1 MDRQHRSDDELLARM
16 SRGIW
21 ELDCLPSFRTGLL
34 AALRDLIGCD
44 IASYNEIGASPGE
57 VFVVA
62 DPMDSLR
69 AHPALDAFAEFVHQ
83 NPLAAHYIH
92 TEDTQARRLSD
103 FISSRDLHALDLYDL
118 VYRHTGI
125 EHQLAFTVP
134 NEGQL
139 IGITVSRS
147 GRDFDERE
155 LGLLERS
162 RGMIVAA
169 FRSLHDRARLQVAG
183 LALDRV
189 QDAAPAIV
197 MVEASGLLQPLH
209 ERAERVLR
217 DLAREP
223 HQMEAL
229 RQWARVQRRTRTSP
243 NPVPLQLQSGASLLE
258 AHYVHGQPGAVDA
271 IALRQV
277 AIQVTHALRAMGLT
291 RRQADVLELIW
302 KGSTNAEVAL
312 ALRISEHTVRHH
324 LEDIYRRLGVR
335 TRAAASHMVT
345 EMLSL
350 SGSGSALG

>member
-16 SRGIW
+16 SRGLW

-34 AALRDLIGCD
+34 SALRDLIGCD
-44 IASYNEIGASPGE
+44 IASYNEIGDSPNE

-62 DPMDSLR
+62 DPMESLKL
-69 AHPALDAFAEFVHQ
+69 HPALDAFAELVLQ
-83 NPLAAHYIH
+83 NPLAAHYVH
-92 TEDTQARRLSD
+92 TGDQRALRLSD
-103 FISSRDLHALDLYDL
+103 FITSRDLHALDLYDL

-134 NEGQL
+134 DEGQL

-183 LALDRV
+183 IALDRV

-209 ERAERVLR
+209 ERAERVLCG
-217 DLAREP
+217 LAREP
-223 HQMEAL
+223 LQLEAL
-229 RQWARVQRRTRTSP
+229 RQWAREQRRTRTCP
-243 NPVPLQLQSGASLLE
+243 DQTPLQLQSGASLLE

-277 AIQVTHALRAMGLT
+277 AIQVTHALHAMGLT

-312 ALRISEHTVRHH
+312 ALHISEHTVRHH

-335 TRAAASHMVT
+335 TRAAATHLVT
-345 EMLSL
+345 EVLSASAPTL
-350 SGSGSALG
+350 S